1 MNVNVLII
9 LPGNEWM
16 SFTLQFSGNIID
28 SCSRHNCSNIKL
40 NSWYWGRWDVT
51 GNAVSHVVWREKE
64 TCPYYKCDLYYIF
77 KQSRLIIYPNI
88 GPPCLFK
95 FANLSWLPN
104 KRVSF
109 PRTYFTDWLPC
120 PNPDDNWAFFSI
132 SIHCQICGRSSQ
144 LDHIYTRFR
153 YSMFLFSFFFFYT
166 SYTSRNSV
174 QVLFKDKL
182 SPNFPR

>member
-1 MNVNVLII
+1 M
-9 LPGNEWM
+9 
-16 SFTLQFSGNIID
+16 ID
-28 SCSRHNCSNIKL
+28 
-40 NSWYWGRWDVT
+40 RWDVT

-153 YSMFLFSFFFFYT
+153 YSVFLFSFFFSTRVIHRGTQCKFYLRT
-166 SYTSRNSV
+166 NSRQTFRV
-174 QVLFKDKL
+174 RVAEL
-182 SPNFPR
+182 